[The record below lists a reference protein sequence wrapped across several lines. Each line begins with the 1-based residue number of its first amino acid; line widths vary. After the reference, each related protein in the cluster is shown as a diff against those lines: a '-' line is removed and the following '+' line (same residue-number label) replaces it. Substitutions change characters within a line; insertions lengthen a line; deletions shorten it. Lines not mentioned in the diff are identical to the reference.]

1 MLFLVFLIWLQ
12 IRILLTQIHM
22 QSGPADWIFYD
33 RYFLAAG
40 KINFSFVSHE
50 IFIPQFRIPRKCIK
64 HMLHKTFFFN
74 LHTWEHHWREAT
86 KGAGCSGSVIF
97 RGWLEGSLHRQCL
110 AIKISCSNFL
120 TNNNSLLIC
129 FVLELSFFKLWII
142 RSFPA
147 KTGFPFSVHGDLFYF
162 LNHGFKKCEFPRILL
177 LLLYVM
183 SYWQR
188 VVLSSERLLQ
198 FPSDPDVLNLRVR
211 LGNPPALPVHSQ
223 LLFPIR
229 SKSTFPKS
237 YQSGLFS
244 INCINLDAKDLA
256 INSRILV
263 PLYGICKLVVV
274 CVSANY
280 FTSGW
285 VLLLQVSCRIVLLQW
300 KVIHLVV
307 INERH
312 WMLRHWNS
320 GLRHV

>member
-1 MLFLVFLIWLQ
+1 MW
-12 IRILLTQIHM
+12 
-22 QSGPADWIFYD
+22 
-33 RYFLAAG
+33 
-40 KINFSFVSHE
+40 
-50 IFIPQFRIPRKCIK
+50 
-64 HMLHKTFFFN
+64 HKTFFFN

-110 AIKISCSNFL
+110 AIKIYCCNFP
-120 TNNNSLLIC
+120 TNNDSLLIC
-129 FVLELSFFKLWII
+129 FFLELSFLNSELQVHFLQKLDFHSLFMVTFFIFSIMDLKMWISKDFTFI
-142 RSFPA
+142 VIYYAVLATSCVKQWEVAAISFWS
-147 KTGFPFSVHGDLFYF
+147 G
-162 LNHGFKKCEFPRILL
+162 R
-177 LLLYVM
+177 
-183 SYWQR
+183 W
-188 VVLSSERLLQ
+188 
-198 FPSDPDVLNLRVR
+198 VLNLCVR
-211 LGNPPALPVHSQ
+211 FGNPPALPVHSQ